1 MKDFRSFMLKT
12 KYLPKSR
19 TFTQKTNSKKSLP
32 IFSSLGF
39 LDGKLTVSCA
49 LRFTGLVILEATST
63 GSERIL
69 IKS

>member
-1 MKDFRSFMLKT
+1 MLKT
-12 KYLPKSR
+12 KYFPNSKVK
-19 TFTQKTNSKKSLP
+19 QKTNNKKSLP

-39 LDGKLTVSCA
+39 LDGTLTVSCA